1 MARLRLLRRH
11 LFSLWD
17 SVVDGVVD
25 IDTHRSRT
33 VLQMVGIVLG
43 VASVV
48 ATFGLIDGGRRQ
60 GQKFWDE
67 TGGIRKMFIR
77 ELDARELKQ
86 NALEK
91 RSKGLTYDDA
101 LALEAQAKTLD
112 LVEPT
117 MERRELVKAAGF
129 EKRLDISGATPNY
142 EPMYDFHP
150 AEGRFLTA
158 EDMGRSSKVVVLGS
172 TRREEIFGGRPAVG
186 QVISVGADRYTV
198 VGVMERKEFYWNSAN
213 SNNLEWMNRLVFV
226 PITSMITRMVGDR
239 QNQKVAYINVQ
250 ARTVEGMEAATEE
263 VKTILRRT
271 HGGGED
277 FQVFNRAAFMQ
288 QMDQQNQKVAYI
300 NVQARTV
307 EGMEAA
313 TEEVKAVLRRAHGG
327 VEDFQVFNR
336 AAFMQQMDQ
345 QNRIYDVTFLV
356 CGAISLLVGGIV
368 IMNILLASFNERI
381 REVGTRK
388 ALGATGLNI
397 MAQFLVESVVVTV
410 FGGVLGLGLGVGF
423 TAAMSTLIQQPVVVT
438 PRIMGLGLFFAVGV
452 GIFFGFY
459 PAVRAA
465 RLNPIEALRYE

>member
-1 MARLRLLRRH
+1 MARFRALRNLVY
-11 LFSLWD
+11 SLWD

-25 IDTHRSRT
+25 MNAHRSRS

-43 VASVV
+43 VGSVV

-77 ELDARELKQ
+77 ELDAREMKQ
-86 NALEK
+86 NAVEK

-101 LALEAQAKTLD
+101 LALSAQATTLE

-117 MERRELVKAAGF
+117 MERSQLVKAPGGF
-129 EKRLDISGATPNY
+129 EKQLDVSGDTPTY
-142 EPMYDFHP
+142 EHMYDFHP

-158 EDMGRSSKVVVLGS
+158 EDLARSAKVVVLGS
-172 TRREEIFGGRPAVG
+172 TRREQMFGGRPALG
-186 QVISVGADRYTV
+186 QVISIGDDRYTV
-198 VGVMERKEFYWNSAN
+198 VGVMQRKEFYWNSAN
-213 SNNLEWMNRLVFV
+213 RNALEWMNELMFV
-226 PITSMITRMVGDR
+226 PVTSVITRMIGDR

-250 ARTVEGMEAATEE
+250 VRDVKDMDKATEE
-263 VKTILRRT
+263 VKTI
-271 HGGGED
+271 
-277 FQVFNRAAFMQ
+277 
-288 QMDQQNQKVAYI
+288 
-300 NVQARTV
+300 
-307 EGMEAA
+307 
-313 TEEVKAVLRRAHGG
+313 LRRAHGG

-336 AAFMQQMDQ
+336 AAFMQQMDEQ
-345 QNRIYDVTFLV
+345 GRIYDVTFLV
-356 CGAISLLVGGIV
+356 CGTISLLVGGIV

-397 MAQFLVESVVVTV
+397 LAQFLVESVVVTIA
-410 FGGVLGLGLGVGF
+410 GGLLGLGLGVGF
-423 TAAMSTLIQQPVVVT
+423 THAMSTLIQQPVVMTAQNMV
-438 PRIMGLGLFFAVGV
+438 LGLVFAVTI

-459 PAVRAA
+459 PAIRAA

>member
-1 MARLRLLRRH
+1 VARLRLLRRH

-129 EKRLDISGATPNY
+129 EKRLDVSGATPNY

-186 QVISVGADRYTV
+186 QVISIGADRYTV

-239 QNQKVAYINVQ
+239 
-250 ARTVEGMEAATEE
+250 
-263 VKTILRRT
+263 
-271 HGGGED
+271 
-277 FQVFNRAAFMQ
+277 
-288 QMDQQNQKVAYI
+288 QNQKVAYI

-423 TAAMSTLIQQPVVVT
+423 TAAMSALIQQPVVMT
-438 PRIMGLGLFFAVGV
+438 PRIMALGLFFAVGV